1 MKLSKKLGVLLL
13 ALAVV
18 LTLVVIPAPEL
29 NAYEASPNN
38 VIQTGASGT
47 SISIKWDAVA
57 GATGYKLE
65 LCVGGYSGQIYQT
78 TTVASNVTAYTF

>member
-18 LTLVVIPAPEL
+18 IPAPEV
-29 NAYEASPNN
+29 NAYVASPNN